1 MVSPNAG
8 LVQERMIDDLL
19 EGVRSEGDTGLQTTN
34 TVLDG
39 KWVTLVSMQDGLPR
53 PPIPIAHARRV
64 LRKKRPDG
72 SPAFWIEG
80 MPYQPPEPMKGSI
93 KCMLHPDFDETD
105 GPAGFGR
112 ELIESAGL
120 AGVSCNQNARDKK
133 NRDDFAN
140 VYQRNR
146 HMLKKHPGY
155 YRQIQ
160 DLLAERERKAA
171 DEQRIEDRDFLRQ
184 QQAAIMALASGATP
198 ANFFDPTAGAEAP
211 PLPLADLNRAALQRY
226 ADAHEISYDTRWGE
240 DRLRTEIETAS

>member
-1 MVSPNAG
+1 
-8 LVQERMIDDLL
+8 MIDDLL

-112 ELIESAGL
+112 ELIEGAGL

-160 DLLAERERKAA
+160 ELLAERERKAA
-171 DEQRIEDRDFLRQ
+171 DDQRIEDRDFLRQ
-184 QQAAIMALASGATP
+184 QQAAIMALAGGA
-198 ANFFDPTAGAEAP
+198 NPTAAAAADAP
-211 PLPLADLNRAALQRY
+211 SLADLNRQALQRY